1 MIRVEDIDFGEQY
14 EYDNTVY
21 KDINTRRLVTNYA
34 AAHLRL
40 CIHYI
45 ETREYDKAI
54 RELEQAIK
62 IAPDY
67 DGYKDIAVATY
78 GYAGEVAKA
87 ESLAL
92 LFISQEPRGANIY
105 MQLFNVY
112 RRANMNKEAEATL
125 QRLINARPDDPDG
138 YSLLSSYHRDSGHPD
153 KAAAVIRQW
162 LTLHP
167 GDRSAIRLLETL
179 EAEARGEGDTEEG
192 S

>member
-1 MIRVEDIDFGEQY
+1 VEEIDFSEQY
-14 EYDNTVY
+14 EYDTSVY

-45 ETREYDKAI
+45 ETREYDNAI

-67 DGYKDIAVATY
+67 EGYKDIAVATY

-92 LFISQEPRGANIY
+92 LFISQQPRNTNIY

-112 RRANMNKEAEATL
+112 RRVNMYEEAEGIL

-138 YSLLSSYHRDSGHPD
+138 YSLLSSFHRDNGDPER
-153 KAAAVIRQW
+153 AAAVIRQW
-162 LTLHP
+162 LNLHP
-167 GDRSAIRLLETL
+167 GDQSAVRLLQTL
-179 EAEARGEGDTEEG
+179 EAEARGQGETEEG